1 MPDIERVTYDEE
13 TPRSKRHKP
22 NEEEGLQTTIQLD
35 AKPISF
41 RTFLA
46 SAYQFYEEEKL
57 IKLESVQPQTCIGA
71 LTEGSKKKQ
80 SAQGDKLMLKLKT
93 LLDYVPKSYKNWER
107 SKMQKIFHRNF
118 MQATCMHLYRH
129 DPDIDI
135 DNIMK
140 MNNFTNL
147 KQQVLCL
154 TPRRFGKSTS
164 VAMFVASYVLTVPY
178 SEQCIFSTGRRA
190 SQKLL
195 ELIRDMIKAGK
206 YKDMFVKCNGETM
219 LVQGPDPLDVRKV
232 HSYPSCAKTLRGC
245 GGDVVY
251 MEEAAFMALDV
262 FFEVIVPLLE
272 MDTTA
277 LIAISTPLD
286 GMNFYSEMFELKG
299 GDGKPLF
306 NQLRIGM
313 SCEKC
318 QKANKAAD
326 CTHMASVV
334 PPWKSAAKFDMVKAI
349 YGDRKDILARE
360 SMGQITNDAASIF
373 SQGMVE
379 KMLAKQPWVLKS
391 GAKYV
396 FLGVDPN
403 GGGDSQMAIVTMVM
417 EMNNIIFTGFET
429 HPTKNHDQIQHL
441 LLGHIRMIRAHPEL
455 QDAWIIN
462 FFESNLGLEAAHM
475 AHMCRNERRCYTQY
489 EKGKCGVLT
498 THARKEAYTHSFL
511 NYFNTE
517 AVHFINDWVCCNPF
531 EDANTRHKKVK
542 AELKKQML
550 SFQKMVLSND
560 NRPFE
565 VAKHIYSGKVKA
577 GMNDDIVMTILFTT
591 YWAIEFVAK
600 RLDAPYESFEVC

>member
-1 MPDIERVTYDEE
+1 MPDIERLTYDEP
-13 TPRSKRHKP
+13 TPKRRK
-22 NEEEGLQTTIQLD
+22 EEGEFQTPTTASLD
-35 AKPISF
+35 PKPISY
-41 RTFLA
+41 RSFLA

-57 IKLESVQPQTCIGA
+57 IKLECVQPQTTIGA

-80 SAQGDKLMLKLKT
+80 SAQGDKLMLKLKM
-93 LLDYVPKSYKNWER
+93 LLDYIPKTYKNWER

-164 VAMFVASYVLTVPY
+164 VAMFVASYVLTVPH

-195 ELIRDMIKAGK
+195 ELIRDMIKSGK
-206 YKDMFVKCNGETM
+206 YKDMFVKCNGETL

-318 QKANKAAD
+318 QKAGKAAD

-379 KMLAKQPWVLKS
+379 KMLAKQPWVMKS

-429 HPTKNHDQIQHL
+429 HGTKNHDQIQHM
-441 LLGHIRMIRAHPEL
+441 LLGHIRMIRAHPDL
-455 QDAWIIN
+455 RDAWIIN

-475 AHMCRNERRCYTQY
+475 AHMCRNERKCYTQY

-517 AVHFINDWVCCNPF
+517 AVHFINDWICCNPF
-531 EDANTRHKKVK
+531 EDANNRHKKVK

-600 RLDAPYESFEVC
+600 RLEAPYESFEVC